1 MSESINPHFS
11 NNYKARSMAAILF
24 SIWLPLVVRP
34 GPSQLVPVSSN
45 LCVTALSY
53 VQFIFKPNFV
63 PGRGAGA
70 LHSLPAQV
78 RKEDKEEK

>member
-63 PGRGAGA
+63 LGRGAGERST
-70 LHSLPAQV
+70 LSQL
-78 RKEDKEEK
+78 R